1 MEPLPTPLATA
12 FAALAAELRA
22 RAESGAGQ
30 GAEAAW
36 HALVWLGLI
45 RVILVL
51 ESMARHWQAARPA
64 RQGHTLL
71 AAGYPRAT
79 LPPRPLTPRLRA
91 DLRNV
96 IRPYQAPAEPAPVMP
111 APAVALPA
119 APPRA
124 HARSCTPGRT
134 PPGRITSWATHAPI
148 PAHPVLSKRDWA
160 ELPSRA
166 QYVPIT

>member
-1 MEPLPTPLATA
+1 MEPLPTPLANA

-51 ESMARHWQAARPA
+51 ESMVRHWQAARPA

-71 AAGYPRAT
+71 AAFYPRAT
-79 LPPRPLTPRLRA
+79 LPPCPLTPRLRA

-96 IRPYQAPAEPAPVMP
+96 IRPYQAPAEPAPAMS
-111 APAVALPA
+111 APAVSLPA

-124 HARSCTPGRT
+124 HARSRAPGHT
-134 PPGRITSWATHAPI
+134 PPGRITSWASRAPI
-148 PAHPVLSKRDWA
+148 QAHPVLSKRDWA
-160 ELPSRA
+160 APPSCA
-166 QYVPIT
+166 LNIPI

>member
-1 MEPLPTPLATA
+1 MEPLPTPLANA

-36 HALVWLGLI
+36 QALVWLGLL

-51 ESMARHWQAARPA
+51 ESMARRWQAARPA

-71 AAGYPRAT
+71 AAFYPRAT
-79 LPPRPLTPRLRA
+79 LPPRSLTPRLRA

-96 IRPYQAPAEPAPVMP
+96 NRPYQAPAEPAPAMP
-111 APAVALPA
+111 APAVSLPA

-124 HARSCTPGRT
+124 HARCRTPGCT
-134 PPGRITSWATHAPI
+134 LPITSWATRAPI
-148 PAHPVLSKRDWA
+148 QAHPVLSKRDLA
-160 ELPSRA
+160 APPSRA
-166 QYVPIT
+166 LYVPI